1 MTGRG
6 WSLVAWCPLVRQ
18 SPLGAS
24 RLGGVCW
31 VLPGWVGWSWCAVLG
46 L

>member
-6 WSLVAWCPLVRQ
+6 WSFVVAGLPIACLLV
-18 SPLGAS
+18 
-24 RLGGVCW
+24 GVCW
-31 VLPGWVGWSWCAVLG
+31 VFLGWVGWSWCAVLG